1 MKKYEAF
8 EKLTDVLGVYTSTS
22 ETIWLNEKSS
32 DIFNDM
38 VEIYGLAVSDELIR
52 YESEFDKLAM
62 RLLAM
67 SDIMRAI
74 RNNY

>member
-1 MKKYEAF
+1 MKKYEVF